1 MDIEKCAALLR
12 VLETGSLS
20 AAAEELG
27 YTPSGVSRM
36 MAALEAE
43 TGFPL
48 LVRSRGGVEPTEEC
62 KALLPTVRELARL
75 GRHYAEQAAAL
86 RGVEIGT
93 VRVGSVYAVYYD
105 WLAET
110 IAGFCAAHP
119 GIEVEFL
126 HGSSAELCASI
137 ENHEADFAIVSRREG
152 GFDFRPLLQD
162 PLLAWVPENHP
173 RVHDGVYPL
182 RDFLAD
188 PYISTYAGQDTD
200 NARAFAQNHL
210 EPQARYSSANVRST
224 YAMVAAGLGVSL
236 NNAVL
241 SYGLSLDH
249 IAVLP
254 TEPAYYVEIGV
265 AAPAAGERSP
275 AAEAFYR
282 YAMAHLPESPAN

>member
-1 MDIEKCAALLR
+1 MDTEKCTALLR

-48 LVRSRGGVEPTEEC
+48 LVRSRGGVEPTAEC
-62 KALLPTVRELARL
+62 KALLPTVRELVRL

-110 IAGFCAAHP
+110 IAGFCAEHP

-126 HGSSAELCASI
+126 HGSSAELCAAI
-137 ENHEADFAIVSRREG
+137 EAHEADFAIVSRREG
-152 GFDFRPLLQD
+152 AFDFRPLVRD

-173 RVHDGVYPL
+173 RVRDGVYPL
-182 RDFLAD
+182 RDFLRD

-210 EPQARYSSANVRST
+210 EPQVRYSSANVRST

-241 SYGLSLDH
+241 SYGLRLDH

-265 AAPAAGERSP
+265 AAPAAGQRSP